1 MTPEIGCLHP
11 WRSLAPR
18 VRVTTLPFASVSIGI
33 FLFFFW
39 KGGVSLA
46 LFGKGQGMHLDIL
59 PLITLRLM
67 VTSAKSTFPGG

>member
-1 MTPEIGCLHP
+1 M
-11 WRSLAPR
+11 A
-18 VRVTTLPFASVSIGI
+18 VTGAQSACHYSPFRQCFNRNFFI
-33 FLFFFW
+33 FFW